1 MRIGVDFKEKKHL
14 YSWRRYS
21 DQPFWSALRPAGG
34 HLLMRERPLT
44 ISSAYWFLLV
54 TYTNR
59 ILQLWNERS
68 MKKGWS
74 SFKMAR
80 WWSILLMSTKYTPI
94 SNNIKTT
101 DRWITLIISLYI
113 SVLCWETYDSCN
125 QTKHTPTWQQ
135 DSNSMTQC
143 KELPRV
149 RVFPTFCSHV

>member
-1 MRIGVDFKEKKHL
+1 MRIGVDFKEKKTSL
-14 YSWRRYS
+14 
-21 DQPFWSALRPAGG
+21 FLKAIFRPA
-34 HLLMRERPLT
+34 LLICPEACWWASPNEERPLN

-68 MKKGWS
+68 MKKAWS

-80 WWSILLMSTKYTPI
+80 WWSILLMSTKFTLI

-101 DRWITLIISLYI
+101 DRWITLIISLYFSI
-113 SVLCWETYDSCN
+113 MLGNDSCN

-135 DSNSMTQC
+135 DSNSKTQC
-143 KELPRV
+143 KELLRV
-149 RVFPTFCSHV
+149 RVFPTLCSHV